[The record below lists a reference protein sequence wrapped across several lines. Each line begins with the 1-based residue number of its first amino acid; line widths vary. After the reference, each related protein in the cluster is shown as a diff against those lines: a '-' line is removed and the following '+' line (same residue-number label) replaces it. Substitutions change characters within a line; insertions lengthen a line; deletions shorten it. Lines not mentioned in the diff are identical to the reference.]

1 MKVLILFVDMLRP
14 NRFGLYN
21 NSEFNDIDNFLNSIG
36 GTLYTNCFSPSPDTP
51 RSMASFYT
59 GLSPFENGCDAR
71 VKWPGKFLQDDQPTL
86 FDFFIKNK
94 YTLDFFSNPNERQ
107 GGLFPP
113 SISNLDIHN
122 HDFDLFKF
130 SKNIKLKNNHLVF
143 ISIPDYHWALQD
155 WGYTERGERIAISET
170 YNSISDVFENL
181 DKDDFDHIFLFSDH
195 GFKFG
200 YQSRF
205 EQWYQFLNRDR
216 SNIFMFHRRK
226 GDNKL
231 TFNEKLCSIQ
241 DVANTIDEISGKENK
256 FSLFSNKERSHIVIE
271 DHFSIQPPKVNQ
283 NVDIWAV
290 ITKEEEYIRTL
301 EKGVLIK
308 DNEVISK
315 KIIPFY
321 DEILKKESQFGKYY
335 DEHMKIFQYHE
346 LILAQTKFMNG
357 SARPENG
364 IKHNFLR
371 LIQKYKDLIKYRYKN
386 H

>member
-21 NSEFNDIDNFLNSIG
+21 HSKYNDIDNFLYSIG
-36 GTLYTNCFSPSPDTP
+36 GTLYSNCFSPSPDTP

-71 VKWPGKFLQDDQPTL
+71 VKWPGKFLQEDQPTL
-86 FDFFIKNK
+86 FDFFLKNK
-94 YTLDFFSNPNERQ
+94 YALDFFSNPNERQ

-122 HDFDLFKF
+122 NDFDLFKF
-130 SKNIKLKNNHLVF
+130 SKKIKLKNNHLVF

-155 WGYTERGERIAISET
+155 WGYTEKGERAAISET
-170 YNSISDVFENL
+170 YNSINTVFKNL

-195 GFKFG
+195 GFKFSH
-200 YQSRF
+200 QSRF
-205 EQWYQFLNRDR
+205 EQWHQFLNRDR

-241 DVANTIDEISGKENK
+241 DVAYTIDEISGKENK
-256 FSLFSNKERSHIVIE
+256 FSLFSDHERRHIVIE

-290 ITKEEEYIRTL
+290 ITREEEYVRSL

-308 DNEVISK
+308 NNKVISEK
-315 KIIPFY
+315 AIPFY

-364 IKHNFLR
+364 KKHNFLR

-386 H
+386 Y